1 MATDDKAP
9 STYAAD
15 LADLDKV
22 TAKVLRARTHVADLE
37 KEAAKAVAKALKSC
51 IAEGR
56 NRTEVQK
63 HSPFSPPT
71 VRKIGEDA
79 GVPPDER
86 YVRAGKP
93 ES

>member
-1 MATDDKAP
+1 MATDDAP
-9 STYAAD
+9 SVYAAD

-22 TAKVLRARTHVADLE
+22 TAKILRARAHLAELE
-37 KEAAKAVAKALKSC
+37 AEGAAQVAKTLKSC

-71 VRKIGEDA
+71 VRAIGEDA
-79 GVPPDER
+79 GIAPDER
-86 YVRAGKP
+86 YVRTGKNK
-93 ES
+93 S